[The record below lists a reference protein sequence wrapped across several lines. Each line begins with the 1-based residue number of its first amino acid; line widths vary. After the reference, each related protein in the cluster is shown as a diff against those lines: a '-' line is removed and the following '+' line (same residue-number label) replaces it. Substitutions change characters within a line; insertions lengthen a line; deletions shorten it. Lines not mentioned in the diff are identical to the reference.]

1 MTTKRRTHF
10 GYRMFNGEQYR
21 YSIDAGTKSE
31 ARILAEHRR
40 KQGKRARVT
49 KEKTLHGSV
58 YYAVWVR
65 GK

>member
-1 MTTKRRTHF
+1 
-10 GYRMFNGEQYR
+10 MFNGEQYR